1 MKITLFGATGRI
13 GPYLIREGL
22 ERRAELTVF
31 ARQQTPFANGDVRI
45 IRGDIA
51 DAEQLRQA
59 VSGADAVLSALGPT
73 KFPHPKDL
81 PITRATHAII
91 KAMEQER
98 VNRLIAISTGTAADP
113 GDSFDVK
120 IRLPAVLLKIAMR
133 SAYNDMIGLA
143 DAIRASTLDWTMVR
157 AAVLNDRPL
166 SAQLNVG
173 LYGHT
178 KHSLTI
184 SRADV
189 ARFMFDQIT
198 QPTFVHQAP
207 GISHDEG

>member
-22 ERRAELTVF
+22 ERGAELTVF
-31 ARQQTPFANGDVRI
+31 ARQQTLFANSDVRI
-45 IRGDIA
+45 IRGDLTDA
-51 DAEQLRQA
+51 DLLREA

-81 PITRATHAII
+81 PITRATQAII
-91 KAMEQER
+91 TAMEQEHVR
-98 VNRLIAISTGTAADP
+98 RLIAVSTGTAADP
-113 GDSFDVK
+113 GDSFDLK
-120 IRLPAVLLKIAMR
+120 IHLPAVLLKLAMR
-133 SAYNDMIGLA
+133 AAYNDMIGLA
-143 DAIRASTLDWTMVR
+143 DVVRASTLDWTMVR
-157 AAVLNDRPL
+157 AAVLKDRPP
-166 SAQLNVG
+166 SAGLNVG

-178 KHSLTI
+178 RHSLTI

-189 ARFMFDQIT
+189 ARFMFDQVT

-207 GISHDEG
+207 GVSSR